1 MKTELAIGNFHLNL
15 ATRSRRRWLV
25 RAFYAAFAALL
36 AAWFLWGSTGSTP
49 GLALFLFFALGL
61 SFIGGR
67 SSRRGLIPPDE
78 DGDER
83 ELLRRYR
90 AHYLVYN
97 WLDMLCIP
105 AFFAAV
111 AVNTPAVH
119 NAGPGAQILVSR
131 LAWTLLMAVGILYYT
146 LPQAILLWT
155 EPDMEAQQ

>member
-1 MKTELAIGNFHLNL
+1 VKTELAIGNIHLNL
-15 ATRSRRRWLV
+15 ATRARRRWV
-25 RAFYAAFAALL
+25 VAAFYAAFAALL
-36 AAWFLWGSTGSTP
+36 AVWFLWGSTASTP

-67 SSRRGLIPPDE
+67 SSRRGLVPPDE
-78 DGDER
+78 VGDER

-105 AFFAAV
+105 AFFAAI
-111 AVNTPAVH
+111 AVNSPAVH
-119 NAGPGAQILVSR
+119 HAGPAVQTLVGR
-131 LAWTLLMAVGILYYT
+131 LAWTLLMAVGILFYT

-155 EPDMEAQQ
+155 EPDMELPQ